1 MTDAQ
6 LQFYADW
13 VMWIGIL
20 LIVVF
25 LPPVHWFLTSRLP
38 TSDSRSSAPIPTPE
52 SSPPVPASTPPPLH
66 EDPTTDLVSAQ
77 LGVTHAEF
85 MCFLQKTI
93 DGVESGA
100 LTVKICDAYWSE
112 RTTQRDGVLHVEIGT
127 VSPMKFRVGVNAS
140 VEYRET
146 WVDVRCSS
154 FDACIQFYNKTA
166 VADKE
171 RALYAALCT
180 LLVQKCIA
188 LRDPATWGVMYET
201 HHQLRAT
208 PMFKASGCCSQEKAP

>member
-1 MTDAQ
+1 MDPRMLA
-6 LQFYADW
+6 LFGVFA
-13 VMWIGIL
+13 
-20 LIVVF
+20 LIVVGYWRYV
-25 LPPVHWFLTSRLP
+25 LADVKRMREERLKE
-38 TSDSRSSAPIPTPE
+38 DAPKWEEIQ
-52 SSPPVPASTPPPLH
+52 AMH
-66 EDPTTDLVSAQ
+66 EDPTTDLVSTQ

-93 DGVESGA
+93 DSVESGA
-100 LTVKICDAYWSE
+100 LPVKICDAYWSE
-112 RTTQRDGVLHVEIGT
+112 RAAQRDGVLHVEIGT
-127 VSPMKFRVGVNAS
+127 VSPMKFRVGVNAN

-166 VADKE
+166 AADKE
-171 RALYAALCT
+171 RTLYAALCT

-208 PMFKASGCCSQEKAP
+208 PMFRASGCCTDKEKAP